1 MVVNN
6 LKLIFSYFALNLKKE
21 WKYKS
26 SFFMQMIMMI
36 LNDAFFIVQWYI
48 VFQLVDNVG
57 GYGFKETMLL
67 WAISSGGFGISHAF
81 FYGAWKIK
89 DMVYEGRLDVFLTQP
104 KNVLINVCCSST
116 SVSAI
121 GDIIYAFLVL
131 ILIDAPISWFLIMVP
146 VMILSGLL
154 YVAVYVIYVSLCFF
168 IKRGDAFAKAAEGT
182 ILKAANYPPAIFDT
196 VVKAIFFTAIP
207 TFFYTF
213 VPAEYIFLNFNVWW
227 ILGYIGFVAL
237 FVALAFICF
246 NAGLKK
252 YNSGSLMGGRL

>member
-1 MVVNN
+1 MVVSN

-26 SFFMQMIMMI
+26 SFFMQLIMMI
-36 LNDAFFIVQWYI
+36 LNDAFFIIQWVI
-48 VFQLVDNVG
+48 VFKLVDNIG
-57 GYGFKETMLL
+57 GYGFNETMLL
-67 WAISSGGFGISHAF
+67 WAISSGGFGISHCF
-81 FYGAWKIK
+81 FNGAWKIK

-116 SVSAI
+116 SISAI

-131 ILIDAPISWFLIMVP
+131 ILIGAPIHWFLIMVP
-146 VMILSGLL
+146 VMIISGIL
-154 YVAVYVIYVSLCFF
+154 YVAVYVMYVSLCFF
-168 IKRGDAFAKAAEGT
+168 VKRGDALAKAAEGT
-182 ILKAANYPPAIFDT
+182 ILKAANYPPAIFNF

-213 VPAEYIFLNFNVWW
+213 VPAQYLFLGFNIWW
-227 ILGYIGFVAL
+227 ILGYAGFVAL
-237 FVALAFICF
+237 IVALAFIFF
-246 NAGLKK
+246 NAGLKR